1 MYLLSVSDDDVED
14 LCNVPRVPKA
24 AKTDKQA
31 QKEFDLIEKRLRIV
45 LRQLINAY
53 ENRLKLKIKQIA
65 NKNRKIRNL
74 SAQKRKLQN
83 KLRVVKNHAQSI
95 VKKINS

>member
-1 MYLLSVSDDDVED
+1 M
-14 LCNVPRVPKA
+14 PRVPKA

-95 VKKINS
+95 VKKIDS

>member
-1 MYLLSVSDDDVED
+1 M
-14 LCNVPRVPKA
+14 PRVPKA

>member
-1 MYLLSVSDDDVED
+1 M
-14 LCNVPRVPKA
+14 PRVPKA
-24 AKTDKQA
+24 AKTDKEA

>member
-1 MYLLSVSDDDVED
+1 MH
-14 LCNVPRVPKA
+14 RVPKA